1 MNSRMSINFSLAKG
15 LTLLEAVVATGMM
28 AAVIASTFSVV
39 KILSAGKDI
48 LDNRTNFYLASESV
62 HANVSVAMMNL
73 TASDITAFSLS
84 YSTGS
89 ACPSNSNVTLQDKVQ
104 NALCAAVIPTQ
115 ITTSANLTKSYRI
128 DATNTYTLNGTTRL
142 MQLKLS
148 FVDPA
153 TNGVLFE
160 RLLQY
165 VK

>member
-1 MNSRMSINFSLAKG
+1 MNFKTPQSLSRG

-48 LDNRTNFYLASESV
+48 LDNRTNFYLASESI

-73 TASDITAFSLS
+73 TSSDIAAFSLS
-84 YSTGS
+84 YTTGS
-89 ACPSNSNVTLQDKVQ
+89 ACPSNANATLQDKVQ

-115 ITTSANLTKSYRI
+115 ATTLASLTKSYRI

-148 FVDPA
+148 FVDPS
-153 TNGVLFE
+153 TSSILFE

>member
-1 MNSRMSINFSLAKG
+1 MNSRMPTNFSLAKG

-39 KILSAGKDI
+39 KILSSGKDI

-84 YSTGS
+84 YSTGA

-115 ITTSANLTKSYRI
+115 VTTNASLTKSYRI

-148 FVDPA
+148 FVDPT
-153 TNGVLFE
+153 TNGVLFK